1 MSEFGKPPQNQGYP
15 QYTQVVVQNPQS
27 NPIGMIGFVTS
38 LVSLV
43 MCGGLLFPISFTC
56 SLIGMFR
63 QPAAFAIAGLV
74 ISLVTGFQFL
84 LVLVLFIIPF
94 FFVGAAAVGVGVA
107 GASALAAEVQV
118 ANQARVVEIKIR
130 SFYLENDR
138 APTEVECAELLL
150 DEDEAEMMNATKV
163 SETEMLIKHQGVDGI
178 FGTVDDRDFKFD
190 LSLENPFTEMDEIS
204 FD

>member
-1 MSEFGKPPQNQGYP
+1 MSEFGKLPQPQGNS
-15 QYTQVVVQNPQS
+15 QYTQVVVQHPQS

-84 LVLVLFIIPF
+84 LVVVFFIIPF

-107 GASALAAEVQV
+107 GASALGAEMQI
-118 ANQARVVEIKIR
+118 ANEAGLVENKIR
-130 SFYLENDR
+130 GFYLENDR
-138 APTEVECAELLL
+138 APTEVECVELLL
-150 DEDEAEMMNATKV
+150 DQNEAEMMKATKV
-163 SETEMLIKHQGVDGI
+163 SKTEMLIKHQGADGI
-178 FGTVDDRDFKFD
+178 FGTVDDREFIFD
-190 LSLENPFTEMDEIS
+190 LDLENPFTELDEIS

>member
-74 ISLVTGFQFL
+74 VSLVTGFQFL
-84 LVLVLFIIPF
+84 LVVVFFIIPF

-107 GASALAAEVQV
+107 GASALGAEMQI
-118 ANQARVVEIKIR
+118 ANEAGLVENKIR
-130 SFYLENDR
+130 GFYLENDR
-138 APTEVECAELLL
+138 APTEVECVELLL
-150 DEDEAEMMNATKV
+150 DQDEAEMMKATKV
-163 SETEMLIKHQGVDGI
+163 SETEMLIKHQGTDGI
-178 FGTVDDRDFKFD
+178 FGTVDDREFIVD
-190 LSLENPFTEMDEIS
+190 LDLENPFTELDEIS